1 MLSQNY
7 GPRLVDVSL
16 DHAFNLV
23 GHGDDHV
30 VWLSAHLVFQSGC
43 SVVNGCSL
51 VLENSKG
58 ERSNLVGLEG
68 VNPVDFL
75 LKEEDNI

>member
-1 MLSQNY
+1 MS
-7 GPRLVDVSL
+7 GLVTTITPQL
-16 DHAFNLV
+16 
-23 GHGDDHV
+23 
-30 VWLSAHLVFQSGC
+30 WLSDHLVFQSGC

-58 ERSNLVGLEG
+58 ELSNLVGLEG